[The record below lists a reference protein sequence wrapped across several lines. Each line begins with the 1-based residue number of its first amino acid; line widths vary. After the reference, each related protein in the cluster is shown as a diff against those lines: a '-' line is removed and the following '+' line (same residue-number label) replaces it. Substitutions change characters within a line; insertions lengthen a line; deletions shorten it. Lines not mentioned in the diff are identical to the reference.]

1 MSTPD
6 SQGSGGFTLAEAAG
20 LTEDLGEAVW
30 RIADAELGA
39 GRAGAARIILEGL
52 VVANP
57 RDVAGWILLARAHRA
72 LRQPLASRFCVEVA
86 ARLAPED
93 ATARLLK
100 AEAQLLV
107 EEERPAAIETLRELA
122 SAPPPDG
129 ERARALLA
137 AIGG

>member
-1 MSTPD
+1 VSAQD
-6 SQGSGGFTLAEAAG
+6 SRGSGGFTLAEAVG
-20 LTEDLGEAVW
+20 LTEELGEAVW

-57 RDVAGWILLARAHRA
+57 RDAAGWTLLARAHRA
-72 LRQPLASRFCVEVA
+72 LRQPLASRFCAEVA
-86 ARLAPED
+86 ARLAPDD
-93 ATARLLK
+93 ATARLLQ
-100 AEAQLLV
+100 AEARLLV
-107 EEERPAAIETLRELA
+107 EEERPAAIETLRALA